1 MTARTPKVLIMAA
14 GTGGHIYPGLAIAK
28 DLELRGWN
36 VHWMGTPWGM
46 ENKIVGD
53 AGYPMVNIN
62 ISGVRG
68 KGVGAWLFLP
78 LRILIGFMQS
88 SVALLRIRPDVVLSL
103 GGYVAFPGGMMAVL
117 WGRPLVVHEPGAVA
131 GITNRLLAAVA
142 DRVIVGME
150 GAFERKISTPW
161 ANRIPKPAR
170 VEWLGTPVRED
181 IEKVPAPEERFAG
194 RAGPLRLLVV
204 GGSLGAQT
212 MNDLVLAALA
222 AMPPAKRPQVVH
234 QSGPKLHEKLQY
246 SYRHAHVEAEVVP
259 FIDDMARRYAWCDLL
274 VCRSGAVTVAEIAA
288 AGIAAILFP
297 LPWFVVDE
305 QTANASFLS
314 DRGAGITLDQL
325 ETKPEQLAEIL
336 LGLDRTR
343 LAQMARNAR
352 ALGKPDATRRC
363 ADLCV
368 ELSHAT

>member
-1 MTARTPKVLIMAA
+1 MSRTILIMAA
-14 GTGGHIYPGLAIAK
+14 GTGGHIFPGLAIATE
-28 DLELRGWN
+28 LELRGWN

-46 ENKIVGD
+46 ENRIVGD

-62 ISGVRG
+62 VSGVRG
-68 KGVGAWLFLP
+68 KGPAAWVFLP
-78 LRILIGFMQS
+78 LRLFIAFLQS
-88 SVALLRIRPDVVLSL
+88 TFAIFRIRPDVVLSL

-150 GAFERKISTPW
+150 GAFDRKVATRW
-161 ANRIPKPAR
+161 ANRIPKPRR
-170 VEWLGTPVRED
+170 VEWLGTPVRNE
-181 IEKVPAPEERFAG
+181 IAAVPSPDERLAG
-194 RAGPLRLLVV
+194 RAGPIRLLVI

-222 AMPPAKRPQVVH
+222 SIPADKRPQVVH
-234 QSGPKLHEKLQY
+234 QSGQKLHENLQH
-246 SYRHAHVEAEVVP
+246 SYLHAHVEAEVVP

-288 AGIAAILFP
+288 AGVASILFP

-305 QTANASFLS
+305 QTANARFLS
-314 DRGAGITLDQL
+314 DRGAGIALDQL
-325 ETKPEQLAEIL
+325 ATKPEQLAEIL
-336 LGLDRTR
+336 LGLDRDR
-343 LAQMARNAR
+343 IAEMARNAR
-352 ALGKPDATRRC
+352 ALGKPDATKRC
-363 ADLCV
+363 ADVCV
-368 ELSHAT
+368 ELAHAA

>member
-1 MTARTPKVLIMAA
+1 MSAAPTVLIMAA
-14 GTGGHIYPGLAIAK
+14 GTGGHIYPGLAIARE
-28 DLELRGWN
+28 LELRGWN

-46 ENKIVGD
+46 ENKIVGE

-68 KGVGAWLFLP
+68 KGIAAWIFLP
-78 LRILIGFMQS
+78 VRILIGFMQS
-88 SVALLRIRPDVVLSL
+88 TLALIRIRPDVVLSL

-131 GITNRLLAAVA
+131 GITNRILAAVA

-150 GAFERKISTPW
+150 GAFERTIATGW
-161 ANRIPKPAR
+161 ANRIPKPKR

-181 IEKVPAPEERFAG
+181 IASVPPPQERYAG
-194 RAGPLRLLVV
+194 RTGPLRLLIV

-222 AMPPAKRPQVVH
+222 SMPADGRPQVVH
-234 QSGPKLHEKLQY
+234 QAGQKLHDQLQY
-246 SYRHAHVEAEVVP
+246 AYRHAHVEAEVVP

-288 AGIAAILFP
+288 AGVASILFP

-305 QTANASFLS
+305 QTANARFLS
-314 DRGAGITLDQL
+314 DRDAGITLDQL
-325 ETKPEQLAEIL
+325 GTKPEQLAEIL
-336 LGLDRTR
+336 LGLDRDR
-343 LAQMARNAR
+343 LSQIARNAR

-363 ADLCV
+363 ADLCI
-368 ELSHAT
+368 ELAHAT

>member
-1 MTARTPKVLIMAA
+1 VKRTILIMAA
-14 GTGGHIYPGLAIAK
+14 GTGGHIFPGLAIAK
-28 DLELRGWN
+28 ELELRGWD

-46 ENKIVGD
+46 ENKIVGEV
-53 AGYPMVNIN
+53 GYPMVSIN

-68 KGVGAWLFLP
+68 KGIAAWFFLP
-78 LRILIGFMQS
+78 FRLLIGFLQS
-88 SVALLRIRPDVVLSL
+88 TVAIFRIRPDVVLSL

-150 GAFERKISTPW
+150 GAFERRVATGW
-161 ANRIPKPAR
+161 ANHIPKPKR
-170 VEWLGTPVRED
+170 VEWLGTPVREE
-181 IEKVPAPEERFAG
+181 ITQVPPPEERYAG
-194 RAGPLRLLVV
+194 RTGPLRLLVV

-222 AMPPAKRPQVVH
+222 SMPAEKRPQVVH
-234 QSGPKLHEKLQY
+234 QAGQKLHEKLQY
-246 SYRHAHVEAEVVP
+246 AYRHAHVDAEVVP
-259 FIDDMARRYAWCDLL
+259 FIDDMARRYAWCDLAIL
-274 VCRSGAVTVAEIAA
+274 RSGAVTVAEIAA
-288 AGIAAILFP
+288 AGVASILFP

-314 DRGAGITLDQL
+314 ERGAGITLNQL
-325 ETKPEQLAEIL
+325 ETPPERLAEIL
-336 LGLDRTR
+336 LGLDRNR
-343 LAQMARNAR
+343 LADMARQAR

-363 ADLCV
+363 AEACV
-368 ELSHAT
+368 ELAHAA

>member
-1 MTARTPKVLIMAA
+1 MSRRTILIMAA
-14 GTGGHIYPGLAIAK
+14 GTGGHIFPGLAIAK
-28 DLELRGWN
+28 ELELRGWD

-46 ENKIVGD
+46 ENKIV
-53 AGYPMVNIN
+53 AEVGYPMVSIN

-68 KGVGAWLFLP
+68 KGIAAWFFLP
-78 LRILIGFMQS
+78 FRILIGFLQS
-88 SVALLRIRPDVVLSL
+88 TLAIFRIRPDVVLSL

-150 GAFERKISTPW
+150 GAFERRVATAW
-161 ANRIPKPAR
+161 ANRIPKPRR
-170 VEWLGTPVRED
+170 VDWLGTPVRED
-181 IEKVPAPEERFAG
+181 ITQVPPPEQRFAG
-194 RAGPLRLLVV
+194 RTGPLRLLVV

-222 AMPPAKRPQVVH
+222 SIAADARPQVVH
-234 QSGPKLHEKLQY
+234 QAGEKLHEKLQY
-246 SYRHAHVEAEVVP
+246 AYRHAHVEAEVVP
-259 FIDDMARRYAWCDLL
+259 FIDDMARRYAWCDVL

-288 AGIAAILFP
+288 AGVASILFP

-305 QTANASFLS
+305 QAANARFLA
-314 DRGAGITLDQL
+314 DHGAGIALDQL

-336 LGLDRTR
+336 VGLDRDR
-343 LAQMARNAR
+343 LAGMAGKAR

-363 ADLCV
+363 ADVCV
-368 ELSHAT
+368 ELAHAA